1 MTLFDQPKNERL
13 TSFIQKKKQCQN
25 SSLKS
30 QHSMSREAI
39 QSDELL
45 EFKNQ
50 FFVRFLRKEAKHT
63 GAFDVA
69 RTAT

>member
-1 MTLFDQPKNERL
+1 
-13 TSFIQKKKQCQN
+13 
-25 SSLKS
+25 
-30 QHSMSREAI
+30 MSREAI

-63 GAFDVA
+63 EAFDAA